1 MRLDMDQL
9 LRQALSPEKEPDN
22 RLNQKIIQKSK
33 ETETMI
39 KKNKK
44 GMMAALVAVGVL
56 MIGSLSAFAT
66 WKYLTPDQAAEQIF
80 HDEALSKAF
89 QGEDA
94 IVVNETQ
101 EMGDYRVTFLGIV
114 SGKNLS
120 DYTDW
125 KAEQIQE
132 DKTYAIIAIE
142 NRDGT
147 PRPDVSDEH
156 YGEDAFF
163 ISPII
168 SGLNPWEYSIMT
180 MGGSYSEDVVDGIQY
195 RLVECDNVEMFA
207 DRGLYLCVQSGTFY
221 DNQAY
226 SMDEATGAFTRNESY
241 EGLNILFDLPIDE
254 SKADPA
260 AAQVWYADA
269 RPSRSRFRQE
279 LKAECR

>member
-9 LRQALSPEKEPDN
+9 LQQALSPEKEPDD

-33 ETETMI
+33 ETGTMI
-39 KKNKK
+39 KKNRK
-44 GMMAALVAVGVL
+44 GMMAVLVAVGVL
-56 MIGSLSAFAT
+56 MIGSLSAFAA

-94 IVVNETQ
+94 IVVNEIQ

-125 KAEQIQE
+125 DEAGQIQE
-132 DKTYAIIAIE
+132 DKTYVIVAIE

-156 YGEDAFF
+156 YGEDTFF
-163 ISPII
+163 VSPII

-180 MGGSYSEDVVDGIQY
+180 MGGGYSEDVADGIQY

-260 AAQVWYADA
+260 AAQSYMEQMGTAW
-269 RPSRSRFRQE
+269 Q
-279 LKAECR
+279 